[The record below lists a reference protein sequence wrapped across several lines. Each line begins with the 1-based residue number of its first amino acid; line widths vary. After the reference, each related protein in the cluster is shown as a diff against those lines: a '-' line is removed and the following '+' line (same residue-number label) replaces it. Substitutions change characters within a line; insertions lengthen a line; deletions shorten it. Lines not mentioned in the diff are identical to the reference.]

1 LASFREV
8 KKSRKVRDLVKF
20 QSNNKY
26 LLTAYNQ
33 KELRILGKLAANQE
47 HKIFDEIIRNYEAH
61 LYNALAR
68 TPSVGANINVML
80 KIMGYFS
87 HQLSKEEK
95 SFFLTSVGK
104 YKAGR
109 LPLSANLNILKAWIV
124 RFKQEY
130 LSSQTVLE
138 PYPEQLVELETIFSE
153 VDGKNYWK

>member
-1 LASFREV
+1 
-8 KKSRKVRDLVKF
+8 VKF

-47 HKIFDEIIRNYEAH
+47 HMKFDETIKTYETH
-61 LYNALAR
+61 LHNALAR
-68 TPSVGANINVML
+68 TPSVGANINIML

-87 HQLSKEEK
+87 DQLSKDEK
-95 SFFLTSVGK
+95 SFFLISVEK

-130 LSSQTVLE
+130 LSSQTILE
-138 PYPEQLVELETIFSE
+138 PYPEELVELETVFSE
-153 VDGKNYWK
+153 VEGKNYWK

>member
-1 LASFREV
+1 M
-8 KKSRKVRDLVKF
+8 KF

-47 HKIFDEIIRNYEAH
+47 HRKFDETIKTYETH

-87 HQLSKEEK
+87 HQLSKDEK
-95 SFFLTSVGK
+95 SFFLNSVDK

-109 LPLSANLNILKAWIV
+109 LPMSACLSILRAWIV

-138 PYPEQLVELETIFSE
+138 PYPEELVELETVFSE
-153 VDGKNYWK
+153 VEGKNCWK